1 MNQKQQQPVST
12 KSFFIGVEGKDELK
26 YSIYA
31 QKIIKHR
38 WLVNE
43 LMYVYMYM
51 YITNMCIYVSYE
63 LINEAVEFKCNDTTI
78 HSVINDT
85 ISKMQK
91 HRCTSPPLL

>member
-1 MNQKQQQPVST
+1 MDQKQQQPVST
-12 KSFFIGVEGKDELK
+12 KSFFIGVEDKDELK

-51 YITNMCIYVSYE
+51 YITNMCIYVYWDYD
-63 LINEAVEFKCNDTTI
+63 LINEAVQFKCNDTTI

-85 ISKMQK
+85 ISTMQK
-91 HRCTSPPLL
+91 QI